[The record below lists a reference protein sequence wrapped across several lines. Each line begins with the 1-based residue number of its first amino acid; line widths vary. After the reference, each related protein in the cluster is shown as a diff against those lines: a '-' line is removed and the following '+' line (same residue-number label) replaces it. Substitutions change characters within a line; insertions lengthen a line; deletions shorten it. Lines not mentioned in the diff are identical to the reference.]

1 MSKQAALVR
10 VLAKLTLACL
20 VSLVSSELEI
30 DLQRI
35 EQNYGEHLVDARE
48 LRVRKINRTSHALNG
63 TVRVAVDLDNEF
75 RVSLSLAHS
84 RLGNNQFNIYPMKI
98 PEQASCVLMN
108 GSYREYQSLLLDHS
122 NMPQVPP
129 EGMCPFRKGTYWFK
143 DAIFSSTYFPPYVP
157 EGYWR
162 FTFEYLG
169 PIVNNASFS
178 LYAQMKNTNIWS

>member
-1 MSKQAALVR
+1 MSKQAVGVGASLI
-10 VLAKLTLACL
+10 LACL

-35 EQNYGEHLVDARE
+35 VQNYGEHLVDARE

-63 TVRVAVDLDNEF
+63 TVRVAVDLDNDY

-98 PEQASCVLMN
+98 PEQRNCILLNS
-108 GSYREYQSLLLDHS
+108 SYREYQSLFREHS

-143 DAIFSSTYFPPYVP
+143 DAIFSADHFPPYVP

-169 PIVNNASFS
+169 PMENNASFS
-178 LYAQMKNTNIWS
+178 LYAQMKNTGIWD